1 MKFTLFIFR
10 VMEISLTSD
19 LLLFLEE
26 KKKQKKNQKNS
37 LLVNAIG

>member
-26 KKKQKKNQKNS
+26 KKKQKKNQKNR

>member
-19 LLLFLEE
+19 LLLLLE
-26 KKKQKKNQKNS
+26 KKKKKNQKNS